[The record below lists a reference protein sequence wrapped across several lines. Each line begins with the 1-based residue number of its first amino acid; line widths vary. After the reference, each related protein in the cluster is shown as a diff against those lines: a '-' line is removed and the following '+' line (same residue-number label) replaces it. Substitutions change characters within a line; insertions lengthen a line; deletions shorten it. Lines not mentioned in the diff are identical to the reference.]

1 MDAYVNKINGGRGTV
16 FHQGIKASIRQTMS
30 KDISNLSLEQ
40 KKQLTANILQL
51 DLKDRKEDEINVLKQ
66 LTEHLDFFIKI
77 NSKKINQETKLH
89 EKCCRRLKY
98 ESYQKGETVIEYGA
112 KADKFFIILSGQVSI
127 FLIKSQEAL
136 DIEEHQL
143 KTGKKLNAWNGGLL
157 NINDEEEQDE
167 INSPSSSVASSNN
180 NNRRESYQMAN
191 SPLQRK
197 YSQRLSIVRDSP
209 KMNGQQEDKNLL
221 QINNISQLDNNNNDD
236 SPMQLEKITEK
247 SKFSNYSPPLNRD
260 KIQNASF
267 RIKLNFDDQIQE
279 LVHEENTNKLDSK
292 TGEQEE
298 QIQQNNNYQ
307 QNSEN
312 DQIDNN
318 GEQNIQKI
326 NTQLQKR
333 QMNQLFLKVDASNQN
348 KFRSSS
354 EIVANNILNHS
365 NSSPQSL
372 TYSRTISRMTMLQ
385 QAIKNNAEV
394 GSIFKKKINSESI
407 TEMRQRLNQ
416 MSASQDLIS
425 PSSSSHTISNLGTPS
440 KLSSS
445 YQKSSQ
451 LQNRNDIFTFLE
463 DEKLQQ
469 IKSQVNQSGKNIT
482 KKTRLGK
489 LIDFYKNYDLFGS
502 LQLSEIQNAEKYF
515 TDSGIFKYE
524 YRDIM
529 KAGNTF
535 GELGILEGKPRSA
548 LIICSEDSE
557 FAIMEKEDY
566 SELLAERD
574 RKKLLKKFEFLKQK
588 MFPELTN
595 DGIKKIFYS
604 FQKRIIQKN
613 EVLFQ
618 EGDKANGIFIIKHGE
633 VNLSQRQKVE
643 QQIPNQRDILASESC
658 LNTATDSPAPIYQ
671 KKKSLLYKPQKFT
684 QKTFAVISSGEY
696 FGEEDLLIKEN
707 KQIRTFTATCSSLTG
722 SVYYIEANV
731 FLKFIKQKPTSFLV
745 IQKRLNQKLQWRTE
759 QKEKWNEQK
768 KKFSFIDSFQQIEEA
783 KIKQIIRKNV
793 PKRSSMIELK
803 SQSSSTVF
811 DTPSTTTP
819 SRRTTTISLRQP
831 NSSSFTLSN
840 IEGSL
845 TQIPIVNRDLQTLQT
860 PQAKISTNNAVCSI
874 NMDKIWEEKSNDGSP
889 KNSHLNSEN
898 LIGDKAKSYIQ
909 NYPQNKMVTEES
921 QRIQNSPFYKQQRN
935 SEINLQCIRSKT
947 PKLSAIHSSILE
959 NTFSPLNKLSK
970 QTSSEIK
977 SQLQTHVQDIEGL
990 RKSVNLSKNNWQSV
1004 KKTRQTYSNYE
1015 INNSQDLKIKLNFQR
1030 QASIQLKTQYQ
1041 SSQSSLA
1048 QFQSTSNL
1056 QTSDQLYSQTFLQ
1069 RQTTSNSNSES
1080 PIKKSISD
1088 NQLKLLG
1095 FSQVASNSTN
1105 NNQLYLYSQGVDINK
1120 EQKKLPQISSPQF
1133 KTDHQ
1138 LQMENQEQKKLAIE
1152 KKKLD
1157 IIKKTQFF
1165 EYKQQLQKK
1174 EALYDSHNI
1183 QDLSDKK
1190 GFQNNGLHIEIIQP
1204 SSLSIRSNS
1213 QTSSPQR
1220 KKVISLIRNNGFVK
1234 NIIKKVQGKSDQI
1247 DSILRI
1253 DELQQSSLRD
1263 QDQIKTELSNKFQER
1278 SLITELDEKK
1288 KNLQRYQL
1296 ISPLSKQ
1303 DKIIY
1308 PTTHLEQFQ
1317 IKKQFQQENS
1327 IENKIQNSNQS
1338 VQKSQSLPKSNGQFQ
1353 KIEFYQKLKQN
1364 LLQNQQKTIQIKL
1377 QQQQQQQQNNES
1389 PNNFIVQ
1396 NYSKLNQIQHIN

>member
-1 MDAYVNKINGGRGTV
+1 MDTYINKINGGRGTV

-30 KDISNLSLEQ
+30 KDVSNLSVEQ

-98 ESYQKGETVIEYGA
+98 ESYQKGQTVIEYGA

-143 KTGKKLNAWNGGLL
+143 KTGKKVNAWNGGLL
-157 NINDEEEQDE
+157 NINDEEELSSKDE
-167 INSPSSSVASSNN
+167 INSPSSSVASSINN
-180 NNRRESYQMAN
+180 NNRRESYQIVN
-191 SPLQRK
+191 SPSQRK
-197 YSQRLSIVRDSP
+197 QSTRLSIVRDSP
-209 KMNGQQEDKNLL
+209 RMNGLQEDKNL
-221 QINNISQLDNNNNDD
+221 QQTNISQLENINNDD
-236 SPMQLEKITEK
+236 SPMQLEKTIEK
-247 SKFSNYSPPLNRD
+247 SKFSNYSPPLIKD

-267 RIKLNFDDQIQE
+267 RIKLNFDEQIQE
-279 LVHEENTNKLDSK
+279 LVQEENTNKLDSK
-292 TGEQEE
+292 TGEQEDLN
-298 QIQQNNNYQ
+298 IQQNECDEQNNFK
-307 QNSEN
+307 
-312 DQIDNN
+312 DNN
-318 GEQNIQKI
+318 AEQNNNQKI

-348 KFRSSS
+348 KLRSAS
-354 EIVANNILNHS
+354 EIVTNNILNHS
-365 NSSPQSL
+365 LSSPQSL
-372 TYSRTISRMTMLQ
+372 TNTRTISRMTMLQ

-407 TEMRQRLNQ
+407 AEMRQRLNQ
-416 MSASQDLIS
+416 MSNSQDLIS
-425 PSSSSHTISNLGTPS
+425 PSSSSHTISNIATPS

-445 YQKSSQ
+445 YQKGGTQ
-451 LQNRNDIFTFLE
+451 LQNKNDFFTFL
-463 DEKLQQ
+463 DDDKVQL
-469 IKSQVNQSGKNIT
+469 IKSQTAQCGKNLT

-524 YRDIM
+524 YRDII
-529 KAGNTF
+529 KAGSTF

-574 RKKLLKKFEFLKQK
+574 RKNLLKKFEFLKQK
-588 MFPELTN
+588 IFPELTN
-595 DGIKKIFYS
+595 DAIKKIFYS
-604 FQKRIIQKN
+604 FQKRTIQKN
-613 EVLFQ
+613 EILFQ
-618 EGDKANGIFIIKHGE
+618 EGDKVNGIFIIKHGE
-633 VNLSQRQKVE
+633 VNLSSRQKVE
-643 QQIPNQRDILASESC
+643 QQMPNQRDILASESQ
-658 LNTATDSPAPIYQ
+658 LNTTSDYSAQIQQ

-707 KQIRTFTATCSSLTG
+707 KLIRTFTATCSSLIG
-722 SVYYIEANV
+722 SVYYIDANV
-731 FLKFIKQKPTSFLV
+731 FLKFIKQKPTSYLV

-759 QKEKWNEQK
+759 QKEKWNEHK
-768 KKFSFIDSFQQIEEA
+768 KKFSLIDSFQQIEEA
-783 KIKQIIRKNV
+783 KIKQIIRKNI
-793 PKRSSMIELK
+793 PKRSSMIELQ
-803 SQSSSTVF
+803 SQSSSIIF

-831 NSSSFTLSN
+831 NSSSVNLSN
-840 IEGSL
+840 FEGSL
-845 TQIPIVNRDLQTLQT
+845 TQIPTYNRELQT
-860 PQAKISTNNAVCSI
+860 PQAKMSTNNAVCSL

-889 KNSHLNSEN
+889 KNSHLNSEK
-898 LIGDKAKSYIQ
+898 LIDEKAQSHLQ
-909 NYPQNKMVTEES
+909 NHPQNKMITEES
-921 QRIQNSPFYKQQRN
+921 QRVKNSTFYKSQRN
-935 SEINLQCIRSKT
+935 SETNFQSIRSKT
-947 PKLSAIHSSILE
+947 PKLSAIHSSMME
-959 NTFSPLNKLSK
+959 NTFSPLNQLSK

-977 SQLQTHVQDIEGL
+977 FSLQTQIQDIEGL

-1004 KKTRQTYSNYE
+1004 KKARQTYSNYE

-1030 QASIQLKTQYQ
+1030 QTSIQFKTQQYL

-1048 QFQSTSNL
+1048 LLQSSQNL
-1056 QTSDQLYSQTFLQ
+1056 QTSEQLQSQPNLQ

-1088 NQLKLLG
+1088 HQLKLLG
-1095 FSQVASNSTN
+1095 FSQVAN
-1105 NNQLYLYSQGVDINK
+1105 NISINNKLYQQEFDIKK

-1138 LQMENQEQKKLAIE
+1138 KQMDYEELKKYALQ

-1157 IIKKTQFF
+1157 FIRKTQFF
-1165 EYKQQLQKK
+1165 DYKQQLQKK
-1174 EALYDSHNI
+1174 EALYDSLNA
-1183 QDLSDKK
+1183 QDFSDKK
-1190 GFQNNGLHIEIIQP
+1190 GASNNKLQIEMIQQN
-1204 SSLSIRSNS
+1204 SLSIRSNS

-1220 KKVISLIRNNGFVK
+1220 KKVIKLIRNDGFVK
-1234 NIIKKVQGKSDQI
+1234 NIIKKIQGKSDKI

-1253 DELQQSSLRD
+1253 DELQQPSILRESE
-1263 QDQIKTELSNKFQER
+1263 QIKTELNNKLQEK
-1278 SLITELDEKK
+1278 SFINELDEKK
-1288 KNLQRYQL
+1288 NSIQKYQ
-1296 ISPLSKQ
+1296 ISSPLSKQ
-1303 DKIIY
+1303 EKIIY
-1308 PTTHLEQFQ
+1308 HNYLENKQFQ

-1327 IENKIQNSNQS
+1327 IESKIQNSNQS
-1338 VQKSQSLPKSNGQFQ
+1338 VQKSQSQPKSNGQFQ

-1364 LLQNQQKTIQIKL
+1364 LIENHQKIIQIKE
-1377 QQQQQQQQNNES
+1377 QKQIIEN
-1389 PNNFIVQ
+1389 PNNFIVK
-1396 NYSKLNQIQHIN
+1396 NYSKLNQIQNVN